1 MYLIVKILHRAQVGF
16 DQLKVVGLGKVIHGS
31 ENKQK
36 LIF

>member
-16 DQLKVVGLGKVIHGS
+16 DQLQVVGLGKIIHGS
-31 ENKQK
+31 ENNQV